1 VRKSA
6 EPPGKLA
13 ILEAWQLFRDGEW
26 EPAKR
31 QRAEQYYELHREGVV
46 RLVTTSI
53 YRPERAAFGLVEAFE
68 TDPTVLESCRTA
80 NAEATARFE
89 RIVAKLGEQDS

>member
-13 ILEAWQLFRDGEW
+13 ILEAWQFFRHGEW

-31 QRAEQYYELHREGVV
+31 QRAEQFYELHREGVV
-46 RLVTTSI
+46 RLVTTSV

-68 TDPTVLESCRTA
+68 GDPAVLESCRTA
-80 NAEATARFE
+80 NAEAEARYQRLCE
-89 RIVAKLGEQDS
+89 GLGADR